1 MQVSFVLKYYSDLS
15 LDELYAIMV
24 LRQQVFVVEQNCPFL
39 DCDGLD
45 RQCWHLMCYSGDSLV
60 AYCRLLP
67 AHLSYVGY
75 TSIGRVVSTMESRRH
90 GLGITLM
97 EEALKEQEKLFGDL
111 PIKIGAQLYLKRFY
125 EIFGFQVSGEIYLED
140 GIEHIHMIR
149 PARSV

>member
-1 MQVSFVLKYYSDLS
+1 MQTSFVLKYYTDLT

-45 RQCWHLMCYSGDSLV
+45 QQSWHLMCRDQAGTLV

-67 AHLSYVGY
+67 QGLSYPGY
-75 TSIGRVVSTMESRRH
+75 TSIGRVVSSLESRRH
-90 GLGITLM
+90 GLGIKLM
-97 EEALKEQEKLFGDL
+97 EQALIEIERLFGKG

-125 EIFGFQVSGEIYLED
+125 ETFGFKVVGEPYMED

-149 PARSV
+149 P